1 MFKYKIKKWNQRKI
15 HGIIRLDWNKCAIF
29 IISLRSKICEK
40 SDCSRISSFI
50 ISVISKLSKFDKRR
64 HLLMSK
70 GIRREIISLKF
81 DHQNDFGGI

>member
-15 HGIIRLDWNKCAIF
+15 HGIIRLDWKKCAIF

-40 SDCSRISSFI
+40 SDCSQ
-50 ISVISKLSKFDKRR
+50 FDKRR

-70 GIRREIISLKF
+70 CIRREIISLKI
-81 DHQNDFGGI
+81 DHQNDFRGI